1 MSSPHPAYTI
11 EEVRAMTKRHYI
23 AQIIEDEC
31 DWLATMGQTIPPNDE
46 RFEED
51 MELSVGAM
59 KPLLAWLDAVR
70 ELMIQRNISDWIE
83 KEKWE
88 AAMAARKDLLEGE
101 AAFASWKLAREH
113 AEMEA
118 EAAKR
123 ATRGRGK
130 KPRKA
135 ARRGSGGVPPT
146 GNAPP
151 QALGRNGGK
160 GSRGV
165 KEGDDASGDNSP
177 LMPPVSSWDF
187 PANLIDAPS
196 QKWKRKLPAPREDK
210 EEGSDNPRPQRRPRR
225 SAVQTEAKIVT
236 SPDIQEDALS
246 MDVDLAPEAEEEC
259 DGNANPNSPAWTCCY
274 YPKAS
279 GAGRGS
285 TTRLSEK
292 TEAHPAAGRSN
303 GSHSSKT
310 PQIAPPP
317 PQIAP
322 PPPPQIARP
331 PSPLS
336 ELLPRLSSVSFD
348 LELRE
353 LYNRLALVNIRLQ
366 NHVRATNETAKVIQ
380 STIMDFGTTI
390 MRLEMEEDEHAMRMN
405 EGEPYRDE

>member
-160 GSRGV
+160 GSRG
-165 KEGDDASGDNSP
+165 
-177 LMPPVSSWDF
+177 SWDF

-259 DGNANPNSPAWTCCY
+259 DD
-274 YPKAS
+274 AS
-279 GAGRGS
+279 NRP
-285 TTRLSEK
+285 
-292 TEAHPAAGRSN
+292 PAASN
-303 GSHSSKT
+303 R
-310 PQIAPPP
+310 
-317 PQIAP
+317 P